1 MLTKNGLLTLFLLY
15 ILKGACV
22 CVRVVTG
29 MAAQEILDACD
40 DIGAVTG
47 GGGGGG
53 GTGEPNLANPA
64 LG

>member
-1 MLTKNGLLTLFLLY
+1 
-15 ILKGACV
+15 
-22 CVRVVTG
+22 

-40 DIGAVTG
+40 DVGAVTG

-53 GTGEPNLANPA
+53 GGTGQPNLANPA

>member
-1 MLTKNGLLTLFLLY
+1 
-15 ILKGACV
+15 
-22 CVRVVTG
+22 

-53 GTGEPNLANPA
+53 GGTGQPNLANPA
-64 LG
+64 LGQCTVVVKLAITWSK

>member
-1 MLTKNGLLTLFLLY
+1 
-15 ILKGACV
+15 
-22 CVRVVTG
+22 

-64 LG
+64 LGQCSVEQLITDQQKVKIVYLIFFNS